1 MHVSPVRDPL
11 PSCETRLSE
20 REKVHTVDGPP
31 MFSITIATF
40 PTRQLSV
47 AISRAPAYLLD

>member
-1 MHVSPVRDPL
+1 MSPERDPL
-11 PSCETRLSE
+11 PSCETGPNK
-20 REKVHTVDGPP
+20 REGVRTVDGPP

-40 PTRQLSV
+40 PTRQFSV